1 MHQNQ
6 LKKKQKKTPKKKQKQ
21 KQIKQSQITS
31 SRFNFLFLQR
41 FSHLPQ
47 LCHLFA
53 SFLFFFHLVECSFD

>member
-6 LKKKQKKTPKKKQKQ
+6 LKKKQKKKKN

>member
-6 LKKKQKKTPKKKQKQ
+6 LKKKQKKNIKKKK

-31 SRFNFLFLQR
+31 SRFNFLFLQH

-47 LCHLFA
+47 LCHLFT